1 LGTELNCPAGF
12 SRFIDTCVKI
22 NSNLPANTTYASA
35 VASCLA
41 SGQQILNVDS
51 HYLNEAVRS
60 YLVDTKANTN
70 LWIGPVPGT
79 RIIIFI
85 VCSDTTRAII

>member
-51 HYLNEAVRS
+51 LYLNEAIRS

-70 LWIGPVPGT
+70 LWIGPVPGKRT
-79 RIIIFI
+79 VISI
-85 VCSDTTRAII
+85 VCSDTTRA